1 MTMVDPMGA
10 LMEQAGIVRI
20 RKIGEAD
27 VKLMKANEVYEFT
40 AREMRRDPH
49 LLYSIKKDD

>member
-1 MTMVDPMGA
+1 MTMVNPMGA
-10 LMEQAGIVRI
+10 LMEQTGIVKI

-40 AREMRRDPH
+40 AREMKRDPH
-49 LLYSIKKDD
+49 LLYYINK

>member
-1 MTMVDPMGA
+1 
-10 LMEQAGIVRI
+10 MEKAGIIKTRRI
-20 RKIGEAD
+20 GDAD

-49 LLYSIKKDD
+49 LLYYIKKENSAG